1 MIRGPPRSTR
11 TDTLFPYTTLFR
23 SLIGEREAARAPG
36 CPSER
41 TVLLSKISAV
51 GRCAETRARFES
63 LIVALQDDVGDAGDR
78 IRTIDRRSAVRNDLE
93 SVDRGQRARRDVHAL
108 YGRTIGNAVPIQKRE
123 RSVTAENRPTARR
136 NVVPTR

>member
-51 GRCAETRARFES
+51 GRCAETRARLES
-63 LIVALQDDVGDAGDR
+63 LIVALQADVGDAGDR
-78 IRTIDRRSAVRNDLE
+78 IRPIDPRSAVRNDLE
-93 SVDRGQRARRDVHAL
+93 SVHLAHRARQAL
-108 YGRTIGNAVPIQKRE
+108 AALSRA
-123 RSVTAENRPTARR
+123 PTDKPAPPEPRA
-136 NVVPTR
+136 